1 MDDIQKRNDVDQAK
15 ARLEE
20 VAKQKE
26 NRDVAAAQV
35 NGQPIRADRPVP
47 ADKKEQRHIR
57 PVSGKPKKKGFGE
70 KMKEAFFGDI
80 GDGTITEH
88 ILFRIFIPSVKR
100 VLSDMANT
108 AINMALGLDPKT
120 RTISGSTNTHVANAS
135 TYRDRNYN
143 RSQSGVAGYSR
154 REAVSEFYWDEETA
168 KDIYNQLNELI
179 DTYGAATI
187 EDAYSIMDMR
197 DKIRSTD
204 RNWGWTTMR
213 NVEVYPVD
221 SSNERWVVDMP
232 PAKPV

>member
-1 MDDIQKRNDVDQAK
+1 MDDIQKQNDVNQAK

-26 NRDVAAAQV
+26 SHELQKAQV
-35 NGQPIRADRPVP
+35 NGQPIRADRQAPL
-47 ADKKEQRHIR
+47 DMRDRRHIR
-57 PVSGKPKKKGFGE
+57 PVEGKPKKKGFGE

-88 ILFRIFIPSVKR
+88 ILFRIFIPSLKR

-120 RTISGSTNTHVANAS
+120 RTISGSSNTHVANAS
-135 TYRDRNYN
+135 TYRDRNYS
-143 RSQSGVAGYSR
+143 RSQSGIAGYSR

-179 DTYGAATI
+179 DTHGCATL
-187 EDAYSIMDMR
+187 EDAYSIMSMP

-204 RNWGWTTMR
+204 RNWGWTSMR
-213 NVEVYPVD
+213 NVEVYPID
-221 SSNERWVVDMP
+221 PSGERWVVDMP
-232 PAKPV
+232 PAKPI